1 MDVIKSGQFIK
12 SLRKERGL
20 TQKEV
25 AEQLNV
31 SEKAVSKWETGR
43 GFPEMSLLLPLCQY
57 FGIGI
62 NELLSGERL
71 DEGRYV
77 EKAEENIASLV
88 IDRTTPKKK
97 VVITTVSCVLTV
109 LACLAINL
117 LSALFIA
124 QVWLKFVMLGISL
137 VMCFAVVAV
146 IVVVA
151 VSVEI
156 YECKECGE
164 GFVPTLSAYVLAPHT
179 LTRRYLKCPFC
190 GKRHWNKSRIR
201 K

>member
-43 GFPEMSLLLPLCQY
+43 GFPEMSLLLPLCKY

-77 EKAEENIASLV
+77 EKAEENIATALENSTFDLKE
-88 IDRTTPKKK
+88 KKILFEK
-97 VVITTVSCVLTV
+97 KWLNDHILELILEILLMFSFAV
-109 LACLAINL
+109 
-117 LSALFIA
+117 LSAIFYKEL
-124 QVWLKFVMLGISL
+124 
-137 VMCFAVVAV
+137 C
-146 IVVVA
+146 IV
-151 VSVEI
+151 
-156 YECKECGE
+156 
-164 GFVPTLSAYVLAPHT
+164 LSIVCLIWA
-179 LTRRYLKCPFC
+179 F
-190 GKRHWNKSRIR
+190 
-201 K
+201 